1 MKFTETEKSIINT
14 LHERGAMGLTS
25 LMPLIPNLVGKAQLK
40 NMLEHLKDQ
49 GHVKHKQNGQW
60 AVLKSTFAELD
71 SQGVLAP
78 AEATKTPPSKPRDD
92 IPSLPQSSTTQQA
105 KTAVSTQA
113 TNTAETVVDCS
124 DLHSC
129 DGERS
134 AIEDDVQVVV
144 VTVDDQHVE
153 TCSNKAEEVLFK
165 LMQTIPT
172 GATLKLDDQRICVD
186 WDDKHFEPGLDQLA
200 SVLDAIGTLQQHA
213 A

>member
-40 NMLEHLKDQ
+40 NTLEHLK
-49 GHVKHKQNGQW
+49 GHGHIKHKPNGQW
-60 AVLKSTFAELD
+60 AVLKSTFAELE
-71 SQGVLAP
+71 SQGLLTSTGAP
-78 AEATKTPPSKPRDD
+78 QTPPSKPLENT
-92 IPSLPQSSTTQQA
+92 PSLAKGSTTQQT
-105 KTAVSTQA
+105 KTAASAQETST
-113 TNTAETVVDCS
+113 TETVVDCS

-129 DGERS
+129 DGEHS
-134 AIEDDVQVVV
+134 TIEDDVQVVV
-144 VTVDDQHVE
+144 VTVDEQHVE

-200 SVLDAIGTLQQHA
+200 SVLDAIDTLQQHA